1 MLTVVPML
9 SPQKAALRVG
19 VSRQT
24 VVNAIKSGKLEGRR
38 NNNNAWLI
46 APSDLDRWAEGRNA
60 KHVKSSSPTTQTLT
74 GTSTATLHQKEVEI
88 ARLEERLRASDHK
101 VIDMQVQLDRER
113 QTVDDLRRRLDRAEN
128 RLSET
133 HPPKQVPSFW
143 RRLLQ
148 RPE

>member
-1 MLTVVPML
+1 MVVPML
-9 SPQKAALRVG
+9 SPQKAALRAG

-60 KHVKSSSPTTQTLT
+60 KHVQPSSPTTQTLT
-74 GTSTATLHQKEVEI
+74 DTSTATLHHKELEI

-101 VIDMQVQLDRER
+101 VIDMQAQLDRER

-133 HPPKQVPSFW
+133 RPPKQVPSFW